1 MRFTRLLIGLAVL
14 AISVWIIIGEQLAG
28 VSADAVVNARL
39 VSVRAP
45 IAGDVTLEP
54 IALGSR
60 VSRGDALGAV
70 ADPRV
75 DAIRRDDLLMEHAF
89 ETAAIARDTAIIAD
103 LEAISAVLTARSTAW
118 RSERL
123 AELDARLTQA
133 QAGLKLLGDEAGA
146 ETEGSADTLSAASAD
161 DPGAADATSTA
172 LQEARARLQTLQI
185 ARTAAE
191 RGLFLG
197 DGYNDAPWSEQYAA
211 EIGTRLAQLRAS
223 VTMGEARLTAVIA
236 RLDAERLAVN
246 RLAQAQLRSPIDG
259 LVWELLSASGENVQR
274 GDELMNLL
282 DCGSVMVTLSVTENV
297 YNSLSVG
304 DPARFRPAGSD
315 QVFEGSVV
323 RLAGSGAET
332 IYRNL
337 AVAPSQRHLERY
349 DVAVSVPELAS
360 HPDLACAIGRT
371 GRVFFDDRPLDW
383 LRG

>member
-1 MRFTRLLIGLAVL
+1 MRFTRLLLGLAVL
-14 AISVWIIIGEQLAG
+14 AAAVWIIVGEQLAG
-28 VSADAVVNARL
+28 VSADAVINARL

-54 IALGSR
+54 VALGSR
-60 VSRGDALGAV
+60 VSKGDALGAI

-75 DAIRRDDLLMEHAF
+75 DAIRRDDLLMEQAF
-89 ETAAIARDTAIIAD
+89 ETAAIDRDTAIIAD
-103 LEAISAVLTARSTAW
+103 LEAISAVLTARSAAW
-118 RSERL
+118 RRERL

-133 QAGLKLLGDEAGA
+133 QAVLKLLGEDLVADSQASEATPSGA
-146 ETEGSADTLSAASAD
+146 PAK
-161 DPGAADATSTA
+161 DPGAPSASGKA
-172 LQEARARLQTLQI
+172 LQDARERVQTLQI

-191 RGLFLG
+191 HGLFLE
-197 DGYNDAPWSEQYAA
+197 DGYNDTPWSEQYAA
-211 EIGTRLAQLRAS
+211 ELGTRLAQLRAS
-223 VTMGEARLTAVIA
+223 VTMGVTRLAAVTARV
-236 RLDAERLAVN
+236 DAERLSFN
-246 RLAQAQLRSPIDG
+246 RLTQAQLRSPVDG

-282 DCGSVMVTLSVTENV
+282 DCGSVIVTLSVTENV

-304 DPARFRPAGSD
+304 DAASFRPAGSD
-315 QVFEGSVV
+315 QAFEGSVV

-349 DVAVSVPELAS
+349 DVSVSVPELAS
-360 HPDLACAIGRT
+360 NPELACAIGRT
-371 GRVFFDDRPLDW
+371 GRVFFGGRPLDL